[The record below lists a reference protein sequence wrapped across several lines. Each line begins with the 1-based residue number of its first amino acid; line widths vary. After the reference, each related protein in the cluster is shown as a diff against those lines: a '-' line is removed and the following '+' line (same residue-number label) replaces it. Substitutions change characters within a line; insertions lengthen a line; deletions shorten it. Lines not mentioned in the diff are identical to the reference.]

1 MPSTVGVTYN
11 NPLYMSVELAY
22 GLDSQ
27 ISLVPRPNSIE
38 GFNDFDEIMMGISIF
53 ALQMTG

>member
-1 MPSTVGVTYN
+1 M
-11 NPLYMSVELAY
+11 ELAY